1 MRGLQASEGD
11 ALAKTDVLG
20 HRQKAAYSC
29 FEDVESNRDMH
40 IEHLEE
46 DCFEYDDFRLRSRAH
61 QVFLW
66 YRCPASKRLT

>member
-20 HRQKAAYSC
+20 HCQKAAYNC

-40 IEHLEE
+40 IERLDENG
-46 DCFEYDDFRLRSRAH
+46 FVYDDSRFRSQAR